1 MTALRNHFSG
11 EGNATRNMAEAER
24 LRESLHYKNERSM
37 PFERVLTKCQKMY
50 NIYEQEGEPMSEE
63 AKIRFLFKKVV
74 HTDLQGAIEALKV
87 SQTSGSVITYTSA
100 ANHLPT
106 AVSELPEVIARKNRN
121 ISELGTNKNQ
131 DDGKGIYDA
140 NGKIRTGRIPNWHSL
155 SKDQKNKVFAER
167 KRLKSGK
174 GDKRK

>member
-74 HTDLQGAIEALKV
+74 HTDL
-87 SQTSGSVITYTSA
+87 
-100 ANHLPT
+100 
-106 AVSELPEVIARKNRN
+106 
-121 ISELGTNKNQ
+121 
-131 DDGKGIYDA
+131 
-140 NGKIRTGRIPNWHSL
+140 
-155 SKDQKNKVFAER
+155 
-167 KRLKSGK
+167 
-174 GDKRK
+174 